1 VAADGTVVPF
11 GDAAHLGALPALS
24 ASGSLVSMAPTTDGG
39 YWLTGADGEVF
50 AEGDAG
56 YAGSM
61 GGRPLNQPIVGI
73 APASAD

>member
-1 VAADGTVVPF
+1 
-11 GDAAHLGALPALS
+11 
-24 ASGSLVSMAPTTDGG
+24 MAPTTDGG